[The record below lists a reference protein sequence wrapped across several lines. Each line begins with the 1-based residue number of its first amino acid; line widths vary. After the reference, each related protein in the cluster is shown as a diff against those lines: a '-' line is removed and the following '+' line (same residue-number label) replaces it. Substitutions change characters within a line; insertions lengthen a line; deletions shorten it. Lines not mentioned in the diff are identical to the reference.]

1 MTAQDIKTLLINVF
15 LSAGLLVVFFV
26 SQIVGIVLFAP
37 YFLPNAENLST
48 DAQLQLASQ
57 HGMVISFT
65 AILSFFMVFFTILIL
80 AKLQK
85 MPLKTILPIKKS
97 KLSLWIIFSIILVFL
112 NTIFYQISLLLEREP
127 MLFMDSLAQT
137 ANPLWV
143 LILAVVLIIPI
154 YEELIFRGFMWS
166 ALVNSKLGII
176 GASLITSGVFAWVH
190 FQYGVVELM
199 MIFALALLF
208 GMARLYSGSLKLPIF
223 LHITNNS
230 MAMWQFL

>member
-85 MPLKTILPIKKS
+85 IPLKTILPIKKS

-166 ALVNSKLGII
+166 ALVNSKLGIV

>member
-85 MPLKTILPIKKS
+85 TPLKTILPIKKS
-97 KLSLWIIFSIILVFL
+97 KLSLWIIFSVILVFL

-166 ALVNSKLGII
+166 ALVNSKLGIV

>member
-166 ALVNSKLGII
+166 ALVNSKLGIV

>member
-85 MPLKTILPIKKS
+85 TPLKTILPIKKS

-166 ALVNSKLGII
+166 ALVNSKLGIV

-230 MAMWQFL
+230 IAMWQFL

>member
-15 LSAGLLVVFFV
+15 LSAGLLLVFFV

-166 ALVNSKLGII
+166 ALVNSKLGIV

>member
-85 MPLKTILPIKKS
+85 TPLKTILPIKKS

-166 ALVNSKLGII
+166 ALVNSKLGIV
-176 GASLITSGVFAWVH
+176 GAILITSGVFAWVH

>member
-112 NTIFYQISLLLEREP
+112 NTVFYQISLLLEREP

-166 ALVNSKLGII
+166 ALVNSKLGIV
-176 GASLITSGVFAWVH
+176 GACLITSGVFAWVH

>member
-85 MPLKTILPIKKS
+85 TPLKTVLPIKKS

-166 ALVNSKLGII
+166 ALVNSKLGIV

>member
-85 MPLKTILPIKKS
+85 TSLKTILPIKKS

-166 ALVNSKLGII
+166 ALVNSKLGIV

>member
-85 MPLKTILPIKKS
+85 TPLKTILPIKKS

-166 ALVNSKLGII
+166 ALVNSKLGIV

>member
-85 MPLKTILPIKKS
+85 TPLKTILPMKKS

-166 ALVNSKLGII
+166 ALVNSKLGIV

>member
-37 YFLPNAENLST
+37 HFLPNAENLST

-85 MPLKTILPIKKS
+85 TPLKTILPIKKS

-137 ANPLWV
+137 ANPLWL

-166 ALVNSKLGII
+166 ALVNSKLGIV

>member
-85 MPLKTILPIKKS
+85 TPLKTILPIKKS

-166 ALVNSKLGII
+166 ALVNSKLGIV

-223 LHITNNS
+223 LHIANNS